1 MYEVNLWFCLQE
13 AGDDWEF
20 DERHQ
25 KALGIENLIAGFDAH
40 TIKADFRI
48 LNGKYYVT
56 LTCYANRPRAH
67 ELGII
72 DSLVT
77 AVVRQ
82 FPGSYGLIYE
92 FDDERTEFPGHD
104 AFKVTVLAR
113 GKLSVRVDPFLS
125 PLSRVIDDEEWMSD
139 GG

>member
-20 DERHQ
+20 AEVHE
-25 KALGIENLIAGFDAH
+25 KALRVEQLIAGFDAH

-72 DSLVT
+72 DSLVSE
-77 AVVRQ
+77 VVRLL
-82 FPGSYGLIYE
+82 PGSYGLIYE
-92 FDDERTEFPGHD
+92 FDDERTDFPGHD

-113 GKLSVRVDPFLS
+113 SKLSIRVDPFLS
-125 PLSRVIDDEEWMSD
+125 PVSRVIDDEELMPD
-139 GG
+139 G

>member
-1 MYEVNLWFCLQE
+1 MHEVNLWFCLQE

-20 DERHQ
+20 AEVRE
-25 KALGIENLIAGFDAH
+25 KALRIEQLITGFDAH

-56 LTCYANRPRAH
+56 LTCFANRPRAH

-72 DSLVT
+72 DSLVSE
-77 AVVRQ
+77 VVHLL
-82 FPGSYGLIYE
+82 PGSYGLIYE
-92 FDDERTEFPGHD
+92 RDDERTDFPGHD

-125 PLSRVIDDEEWMSD
+125 PVSLVVDDEEGMSD